1 ETELLVVYDD
11 LDLELGRLR
20 LRKKG
25 SAGGHN
31 GIKSILAQ
39 GLKKFVRVRLGIGS
53 PPKSLGPN
61 AVVYHVL
68 GQFSAEETDAVQALL
83 NLTADAVDDLAEGVT
98 VDNAAVMKYRQYNP
112 NAKFSMLNQR
122 DGIDEDY
129 SDRENG
135 EESCLNP
142 RRLLGLCLCCS
153 CVLLLPLLTAAFFLN
168 SWATD
173 AVEAAGMQTFG
184 VPTSVGSVEI
194 SPLSARWS
202 LSDLEVASPPGFGQ
216 YSFLTL
222 GSGVFDLSFRSVI
235 FNPLQLQELT
245 LQDVHLNIDQH
256 VDGSSNAKS
265 IMEHITK
272 ASSSAQS
279 KQFNEVIMT
288 KKVIVDKI
296 SFSNI
301 VTRLCL
307 HPSCEMSPPPYFVIK
322 KVEVSDVGKKEGGV
336 YVPDLLQVIVRAVVV
351 AAIRAAPHQLG
362 NPLAESLGAG
372 LLQAL
377 DYAQIH
383 YASWM
388 R

>member
-1 ETELLVVYDD
+1 
-11 LDLELGRLR
+11 
-20 LRKKG
+20 
-25 SAGGHN
+25 
-31 GIKSILAQ
+31 
-39 GLKKFVRVRLGIGS
+39 
-53 PPKSLGPN
+53 
-61 AVVYHVL
+61 
-68 GQFSAEETDAVQALL
+68 
-83 NLTADAVDDLAEGVT
+83 
-98 VDNAAVMKYRQYNP
+98 M
-112 NAKFSMLNQR
+112 
-122 DGIDEDY
+122 
-129 SDRENG
+129 
-135 EESCLNP
+135 
-142 RRLLGLCLCCS
+142 
-153 CVLLLPLLTAAFFLN
+153 AF
-168 SWATD
+168 
-173 AVEAAGMQTFG
+173 